1 MNTQKNFKDTVYR
14 MLFKEPDNALSLY
27 NSLNGTAYT
36 DGSML
41 EFNTLENAIYM
52 GMKNDLSFLIMDQM
66 HLYEQQ
72 STCTPNMPLRDLF
85 YVTDL
90 LQAYVK
96 DKSLYSSKQIKVPTP
111 HFIVFYNGTA
121 KLQEKIEL
129 KLSDSFEVE
138 TDEPELELKVQILNI
153 NPGMNEEL
161 KEKCRV
167 LKEYVIYVEKI
178 REYVKKIPLEEA
190 VEKAIEECVR
200 NNVLREFLLKQRA
213 EVFKMS
219 IYEYDEERELK
230 LIREDERELG
240 KQLGIELGREEER
253 KNTEAERKKTELE
266 RQEKEIALKR
276 AEESIKALISV
287 CQEFGSNRETTVE
300 KLMEKC
306 GLSKEDA
313 EEKVEKYW

>member
-1 MNTQKNFKDTVYR
+1 MNTQRNFKDTVYR
-14 MLFKEPDNALSLY
+14 MLFKELINALSLY

-36 DGSML
+36 DESML

-52 GMKNDLSFLIMDQM
+52 GIKNDLSFLIMDQM

-72 STCTPNMPLRDLF
+72 STYTPNMPLRDLF

-96 DKSLYSSKQIKVPTP
+96 DKSLYSSKRIKVPTP
-111 HFIVFYNGTA
+111 HFVVFYNGTA

-161 KEKCRV
+161 KEKCPV

-178 REYVKKIPLEEA
+178 REYVKSMPLEEA
-190 VEKAIEECVR
+190 VEKVIEECVR
-200 NNVLREFLLKQRA
+200 NNILREFLLKQRA

-230 LIREDERELG
+230 IIRADER
-240 KQLGIELGREEER
+240 ELGREEER
-253 KNTEAERKKTELE
+253 KNTEAERKKTEAE
-266 RQEKEIALKR
+266 RQEKEKALKK
-276 AEESIKALISV
+276 AEESIKALVSV
-287 CQEFGSNRETTVE
+287 CQEFASTKETTVE

-306 GLSKEDA
+306 ELSQEEA
-313 EEKVEKYW
+313 EEKVEKYWK